1 MNSNSDST
9 FSSQLLLFDP
19 ENTTTDAL
27 ELFPA
32 VWSATQALT
41 ARQSAQRR
49 AGLKQLDELGA
60 ARVSPLVAY
69 VLVTRISEP
78 LVALRAEV
86 VRELGKIFQADQDGR
101 SAPEAVLQT
110 LKTYLASMRT
120 REIFALLEVAQFE
133 PAREEQVIKLL
144 SYCPFAGRHLAS
156 ILMERSAPFGVRQLA
171 ASLIGK
177 VGYLD
182 AVPDLERMKDRLE
195 SRVKGQQ
202 AMPFAPPLDH
212 EEVALL
218 PTLKSALNMLQ
229 AP

>member
-1 MNSNSDST
+1 MNSESDSA
-9 FSSQLLLFDP
+9 FPSQLLLFDP
-19 ENTTTDAL
+19 GDATTDAL

-49 AGLKQLDELGA
+49 AGLEQLDELGA
-60 ARVSPLVAY
+60 ARISPLVAY

-78 LVALRAEV
+78 LVALRAAV
-86 VRELGKIFQADQDGR
+86 VRELGKIFRSDQAGR
-101 SAPEAVLQT
+101 PAPDVVLQT
-110 LKTYLASMRT
+110 LKTYLAGMRT
-120 REIFALLEVAQFE
+120 REIFALLEVVQFE

-144 SYCPFAGRHLAS
+144 SYCPFAGRHLAA
-156 ILMERSAPFGVRQLA
+156 ILLERNAPFGVRELA

-202 AMPFAPPLDH
+202 SMPFAPPLDQ
-212 EEVALL
+212 EEIALL
-218 PTLKSALNMLQ
+218 PTLKSALSLLQ

>member
-1 MNSNSDST
+1 MNSKSESHIT
-9 FSSQLLLFDP
+9 SQLLLFNP
-19 ENTTTDAL
+19 ETTSTDAL

-49 AGLKQLDELGA
+49 AGLEQLGELGA

-86 VRELGKIFQADQDGR
+86 VRELGKIFRSGQDGR

-144 SYCPFAGRHLAS
+144 SYCPFAGRHLAA
-156 ILMERSAPFGVRQLA
+156 ILMERSAPFGVRELA

-212 EEVALL
+212 DEIALL
-218 PTLKSALNMLQ
+218 PTLKSALNMLE